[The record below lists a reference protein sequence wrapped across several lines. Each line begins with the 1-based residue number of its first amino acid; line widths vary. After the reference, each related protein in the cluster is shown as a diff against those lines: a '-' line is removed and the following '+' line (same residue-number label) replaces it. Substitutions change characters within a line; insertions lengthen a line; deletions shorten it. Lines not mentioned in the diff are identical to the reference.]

1 MSKRKV
7 KPRRA
12 AAKRTVRK
20 RTPARRAGTKRAQA
34 KRARTKRVPTKRAA
48 AASPRK
54 ARSRTRKRTPATRR
68 GREGSEDRGQTIGLL
83 RDLTEHHETGPA
95 ATGGDIDADWQRAQ
109 SSGEEAVG
117 GSVSTPDQDIVDE
130 IGHAL
135 GVEQPPAAPLRASE
149 EILAD
154 RDQRYWDLERRAN
167 RKAVKRQ
174 EP

>member
-1 MSKRKV
+1 MSKRTR
-7 KPRRA
+7 PRRA
-12 AAKRTVRK
+12 AAKRTARK
-20 RTPARRAGTKRAQA
+20 RTTTRRAGTKRAQA

-48 AASPRK
+48 AAPSPRK

-68 GREGSEDRGQTIGLL
+68 GREGGEDRGQTVGLL
-83 RDLTEHHETGPA
+83 RDLTEHHETGPGA
-95 ATGGDIDADWQRAQ
+95 SAGDIDADWQRAQ

-135 GVEQPPAAPLRASE
+135 GVEQAQQAPLRSSE
-149 EILAD
+149 EILEERD
-154 RDQRYWDLERRAN
+154 RRYWELERRAS
-167 RKAVKRQ
+167 RKAAKRQ